1 MKIDNKEFVRS
12 LTGEQVRTILDITDK
27 MLEESFKRIQG
38 LEEVSEMIYEEGK
51 REGILKFM
59 DAILTGRQ

>member
-59 DAILTGRQ
+59 DSILTGRQ